1 MLSFERGAPHPKVGS
16 VLVGVGRTHLSGP
29 RNIPRMG
36 DCLPKE
42 QLVVYQVV
50 REASLNAVKHAHP
63 TRVEIVLTMSDSV
76 TLAVED
82 DGEGFDPRRW
92 MLLLLR
98 AWPYRERVRRIDVTV
113 TIESRKGRGTRLLV
127 VLPSRP
133 PG

>member
-1 MLSFERGAPHPKVGS
+1 
-16 VLVGVGRTHLSGP
+16 
-29 RNIPRMG
+29 MG

-63 TRVEIVLTMSDSV
+63 TRVEIVLTMSDDSV

-82 DGEGFDPRRW
+82 DGEGFDPETVDVASHFG
-92 MLLLLR
+92 LGLNN
-98 AWPYRERVRRIDVTV
+98 ERVRRVDGVITID
-113 TIESRKGRGTRLLV
+113 SRKGRGTRLLV